1 MKLNIDKLSSKS
13 LKSIR
18 DFIVDNLKNYEI
30 EGDVQFILKLVVD
43 EACQNI
49 IRHSYQGKELPLEV
63 ECYKQENTV
72 TVKLRDFSS
81 SKTSLGDLKPRPLE
95 DVRPGGLGTRFI
107 LENMSRVYFQDGI
120 ETGNCLVIEKDL

>member
-81 SKTSLGDLKPRPLE
+81 TKTSLADLKPRPLE

-107 LENMSRVYFQDGI
+107 LENMSRVYFQEGI